1 MPFTPFHF
9 GPSAT
14 VAIPLYNKIDV
25 FVFIL
30 ANLIID
36 IEPLIVMT
44 NNLHYPL
51 HGYIHTFIGAITL
64 GFLWGIT
71 VWILCTP
78 IKTFMKDVFRFPFN
92 PSKNKMILSGILGG
106 CFHVLLDSPLYSDIK
121 PFYPSAYN
129 PMFGLIGHSLM
140 YTLCTIFFVPA
151 IALYMHRITK
161 KKPL

>member
-1 MPFTPFHF
+1 MPLTPFHF

-25 FVFIL
+25 FVFVL
-30 ANLIID
+30 ANVVID

-44 NNLHYPL
+44 NKLHYPL
-51 HGYIHTFIGAITL
+51 HGYAHTLIGAIIL
-64 GFLWGIT
+64 GSVWGIIA
-71 VWILCTP
+71 WIFRAP
-78 IKTFMKDVFRFPFN
+78 IKTIVQDVFRFPFK
-92 PSKNKMILSGILGG
+92 PSKGKMILSGILGA

-121 PFYPSAYN
+121 PFYPSTYN

-140 YTLCTIFFVPA
+140 YILCAIFFVPA
-151 IALYMHRITK
+151 IVLYVYQTSK